1 MKKILY
7 VLLYSPFL
15 NWETLI
21 KWFKEILSY
30 NLDAHQFLLYFK
42 KEWINNRYIWHVGK
56 HPLEAV
62 LTNCALESYNKKLNS
77 ELKTNPSIESFFS

>member
-30 NLDAHQFLLYFK
+30 YLDAHQFLLYFK
-42 KEWINNRYIWHVGK
+42 KELINNRYIWHVGE
-56 HPLEAV
+56 HPQEAV
-62 LTNCALESYNKKLNS
+62 LTYCAFCGCLLNS
-77 ELKTNPSIESFFS
+77 ELEGFSHDMFMLI